1 MSHLSGRS
9 LGLLVSNMLLLLL
22 VLTTAVSLLPGVTA
36 QFVRTLDTTEC
47 PIKFYGTN
55 YTTLFVNITNGRAA
69 LCFKGHYVDGEPN
82 DCLII
87 NRADAIRG
95 GTRVN
100 ADSATSSSNAF
111 LDNLPTLTGIST
123 CFVLVRV
130 RNDQNDNLNR
140 IIFRQF
146 GDQQTVRFILDETA
160 NPGERAFTLLNGVEM
175 DSFNLTGSTPIFG
188 DLSGCRYEDVFYSP
202 NTTTCDSQG
211 NFIHCNATAHLNAI
225 PQINDYCVQGAICTV
240 TGSTIIDYSDNSTSV
255 DDRCAYT
262 LFSNSSVH
270 VVGVFKERRRKDV
283 MFLDRVVIELL
294 DYDYVIQLG
303 PGVKVNNTYVNI
315 SSVVEELEGLDLH
328 QDQTGVTVTI
338 YQSDYNITVFFN
350 GDTAQI
356 LLTHP
361 WMLAGST
368 ETEKNITENSDGL
381 CVNSS
386 VALSVMKLNDFSSAG
401 CEMQY
406 SEPADESINCT
417 TVTEH
422 CQVLNGPDLTDCH
435 MVIDPV
441 PYIAACNYTLCHY
454 PDVDGLRC
462 EFLEAYAHACSLKQD
477 HMLDDWRTDA
487 NCPAPQAFC
496 NDTHCVDHEFCAD
509 GINGQINC
517 FCRAIFAS
525 DYRSNDTLG
534 DPAVCMDNTGSITL
548 VGCLL
553 EEKGF
558 RYTDLHLNDDSCR
571 GYRDMDH
578 MVTFNFSDSNACGT
592 VVTAN
597 DSVVL
602 YKNTVT
608 GLNTSEIVAN
618 FDKFH
623 VNFSCY
629 HNQPDIQ
636 SMSFRIKDNSVFQQ
650 VVSDSWNYTLKMT
663 AYKDDRHT
671 QPVTLDTEIQLNQ
684 RVWVELMTEGLDD
697 NLVYLVTNSCWATN
711 SSLPNEGLR
720 YDLIS
725 DGCPSPVEPSVNVM
739 YNGVA
744 VSNSFSFNMFHFTGG
759 SYEVYLHCK
768 VELCPNQSGDC
779 QPSCGGAA
787 RRRRRRAARSE
798 YVDESPALISMSWS
812 N

>member
-1 MSHLSGRS
+1 MDWTLT
-9 LGLLVSNMLLLLL
+9 N
-22 VLTTAVSLLPGVTA
+22 LTTEVEGQPV
-36 QFVRTLDTTEC
+36 DTWQL
-47 PIKFYGTN
+47 IN
-55 YTTLFVNITNGRAA
+55 SARAE
-69 LCFKGHYVDGEPN
+69 Y
-82 DCLII
+82 
-87 NRADAIRG
+87 
-95 GTRVN
+95 
-100 ADSATSSSNAF
+100 
-111 LDNLPTLTGIST
+111 
-123 CFVLVRV
+123 
-130 RNDQNDNLNR
+130 
-140 IIFRQF
+140 
-146 GDQQTVRFILDETA
+146 
-160 NPGERAFTLLNGVEM
+160 
-175 DSFNLTGSTPIFG
+175 
-188 DLSGCRYEDVFYSP
+188 LSGCRSMSELFLP
-202 NTTTCDSQG
+202 NTTTFQVG
-211 NFIHCNATAHLNAI
+211 VGLVNCNSTAFLTI
-225 PQINDYCVQGAICTV
+225 SEIRDRSVCTV
-240 TGSTIIDYSDNSTSV
+240 TGSTVIDFSGHSSLV

-262 LFSNSSVH
+262 LYSNSSIH
-270 VVGVFKERRRKDV
+270 VVAVFKERRRKDV
-283 MFLDRVVIELL
+283 VFLDRVIIELL
-294 DYDYVIQLG
+294 DPDSVVQLG
-303 PGVKVNNTYVNI
+303 PGVKVLVNNTNVNI
-315 SSVVEELEGLDLH
+315 SSVSEEHDGLELH
-328 QDQTGVTVTI
+328 QDQTGLTASI
-338 YQSDYNITVFFN
+338 YKSDYNITVFFN

-356 LLTHP
+356 LLRHP
-361 WMLAGST
+361 WLLA
-368 ETEKNITENSDGL
+368 ENLDSL

-386 VALSVMKLNDFSSAG
+386 STISDVKSFDFSDQG
-401 CEMQY
+401 CETQY

-422 CQVLNGPDLTDCH
+422 CQVLNGPDFADCH
-435 MVIDPV
+435 AVVDSG
-441 PYIAACNYTLCHY
+441 PYIAACNQTLCHY

-487 NCPAPQAFC
+487 NCPAPEAFC

-534 DPAVCMDNTGSITL
+534 DPAVCLDNTASITL

-558 RYTDLHLNDDSCR
+558 RYTDLHLNDDSC
-571 GYRDMDH
+571 GGHRDMHH

-597 DSVVL
+597 DSVVV

-629 HNQPDIQ
+629 HNQPDVQ
-636 SMSFRIKDNSVFQQ
+636 SIRFRIKDNSVVQQ
-650 VVSDSWNYTLKMT
+650 VESESWNYTLKMT
-663 AYKDDRHT
+663 AYKDARRT
-671 QPVTLDTEIQLNQ
+671 QPVMSEMDIQLNQ

-697 NLVYLVTNSCWATN
+697 NLVFLVTNSCWATSG
-711 SSLPNEGLR
+711 SSPYEGLR

-725 DGCPSPVEPSVNVM
+725 DGCPSPVEPPVNVM
-739 YNGVA
+739 DNGVA
-744 VSNSFSFNMFHFTGG
+744 VSNSFTFNMFHFSGG

-768 VELCPNQSGDC
+768 VALCPNQSGDC
-779 QPSCGGAA
+779 QPSCGGPAK
-787 RRRRRRAARSE
+787 RRRRRRVRSE